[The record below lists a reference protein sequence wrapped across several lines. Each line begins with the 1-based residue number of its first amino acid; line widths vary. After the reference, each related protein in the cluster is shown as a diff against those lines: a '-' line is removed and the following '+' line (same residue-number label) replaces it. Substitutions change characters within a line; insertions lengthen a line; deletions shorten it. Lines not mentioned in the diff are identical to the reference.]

1 MKTILENREH
11 ISERFSAGVAFD
23 IANLLILW
31 LENRIQNNVPLSLMA
46 IQAEDGSCSEVA
58 KANLSDPE
66 VKFVA
71 AGVKMRDDLI
81 M

>member
-1 MKTILENREH
+1 ME
-11 ISERFSAGVAFD
+11 D
-23 IANLLILW
+23 
-31 LENRIQNNVPLSLMA
+31 RIQNNVPLSLMA

-71 AGVKMRDDLI
+71 SGVKMREVLI